1 MLCTPVALLSLA
13 LCLLAVP
20 VIIVTIIFSPL
31 RLCFCTMDPVTTR
44 LQRYLLP
51 LLNLHRRCMRLLPV
65 RLQPRA
71 RLPVTATLDN
81 LSTVSGHLLPCRTRP
96 LIYVLVFSPL
106 IAGILMF
113 AAWVTSFAWMCSSTL
128 NHESIADVS
137 KGERRM
143 ARRLLNTWLS
153 WLDWPLEDGLGQDEW
168 GLDEEVAPPKQM
180 PEVLEIKAPASV
192 RS

>member
-1 MLCTPVALLSLA
+1 VILLTVVS
-13 LCLLAVP
+13 
-20 VIIVTIIFSPL
+20 SPL
-31 RLCFCTMDPVTTR
+31 RLFLCTMDPVAIR
-44 LQRYLLP
+44 PQRYLLP

-71 RLPVTATLDN
+71 RLPTSTTADN
-81 LSTVSGHLLPCRTRP
+81 LRTVSGHLLPCRTRP
-96 LIYVLVFSPL
+96 LAYVLVLSPL
-106 IAGILMF
+106 IAVLLMF

-153 WLDWPLEDGLGQDEW
+153 WLDWPLEDDLGRDEW
-168 GLDEEVAPPKQM
+168 GLDEEVASPKQM
-180 PEVLEIKAPASV
+180 PEVLEIKAPASI